1 MISKPIK
8 GILEEFDI
16 IFEQLKNDPET
27 KQHLEKVS
35 GDVSY
40 LKLWR
45 EELESGK
52 QSIFIPGKMSTGK
65 SSFLNFLLDKKDG
78 LDPVFKTATKTE
90 TSIIQTLE
98 HCSTKKESNAEIVIK
113 SLKEFK
119 KLDIPENIRYE
130 YRSSS
135 FIIPLDNKEQIIFF
149 REKIIAKPEKNEEN
163 DYYFE
168 SIKAIAQVNI
178 KHPLIFFKNYKII
191 DTPGLGASKDGDET
205 EKIVRENYQG
215 KSHVFW
221 FLDASKRTMSD
232 NLTLLEEEKKLLKM
246 NFNRIHFIANKFDLM
261 DYDDDNNSKNEVI
274 KRMAELTIDLTETLR
289 RVLDQKIESPSI
301 FFTSLKKPKK
311 KFGNNNTIV
320 NIENLEAKLI
330 LDKKDTSYNNI
341 NSLISAMKPVLEIL
355 KKHVVEEEKQNLD
368 KKISDLNYQK
378 KEVEKESEISRKKK
392 EELFEVIDKCA
403 KEINNIK
410 KDKNLNTHERYNKYI
425 EDFKKTINK
434 FTDKIN
440 NALSR
445 IDNLDKDK
453 TVKSKLSSFK
463 FIEDFSLKGKENFWK
478 KQFYDSELDEK
489 KEILKAYIPRKIE
502 ELVSIKNEIYF
513 CLNNL
518 HLSKISKILNKQS
531 KLEEDEKNIEK
542 NSQFINAINAKISNI
557 NSLLLEDLEIKISE
571 WSPNQKNENSSLFN
585 FLQLYSLLDEH
596 ELIMNKIN

>member
-27 KQHLEKVS
+27 KHHLEKVS

-65 SSFLNFLLDKKDG
+65 SSFLNFLLDKKDE
-78 LDPVFKTATKTE
+78 LDSIFKTATKTE

-113 SLKEFK
+113 NLREFE
-119 KLDIPENIRYE
+119 KLDIPKNIRYE

-135 FIIPLDNKEQIIFF
+135 FIIPLDNREQIIFF
-149 REKIIAKPEKNEEN
+149 REKIIAKPEKK
-163 DYYFE
+163 YYFE

-232 NLTLLEEEKKLLKM
+232 NLTLLVEEKKLLKM

-261 DYDDDNNSKNEVI
+261 DYDDDNNSKTEVI
-274 KRMAELTIDLTETLR
+274 KRIAELTSALTETLR
-289 RVLDQKIESPSI
+289 SVLDQEIDSPSI
-301 FFTSLKKPKK
+301 IFASLKKPKK
-311 KFGNNNTIV
+311 KFGNNNTIT
-320 NIENLEAKLI
+320 NIENLEEQL
-330 LDKKDTSYNNI
+330 LQDKKDTSYNNI
-341 NSLISAMKPVLEIL
+341 SSLITSMKPILEKL
-355 KKHVVEEEKQNLD
+355 KKHVVEEEKQKLD
-368 KKISDLNYQK
+368 KKIFDLNYQK
-378 KEVEKESEISRKKK
+378 KEAEKEYEISQKKKEGVFEVIDSSIKEIEDIKKEKNLSTHERYNTYVNKFRFSVNNAIRKIGNAIKRIDNINKYKEVKFTMHIKDLSLKKKESIWNKYFNDSELDKKK
-392 EELFEVIDKCA
+392 EEL
-403 KEINNIK
+403 
-410 KDKNLNTHERYNKYI
+410 
-425 EDFKKTINK
+425 KT
-434 FTDKIN
+434 
-440 NALSR
+440 
-445 IDNLDKDK
+445 
-453 TVKSKLSSFK
+453 
-463 FIEDFSLKGKENFWK
+463 
-478 KQFYDSELDEK
+478 
-489 KEILKAYIPRKIE
+489 YIPVKIE
-502 ELVSIKNEIYF
+502 ELIFFKKELNKFINNSHSIASNE
-513 CLNNL
+513 
-518 HLSKISKILNKQS
+518 ILNKIS
-531 KLEEDEKNIEK
+531 KLEEKRKNIEK
-542 NSQFINAINAKISNI
+542 NSEIINAIKSKVSNL
-557 NSLLLEDLEIKISE
+557 NSLLLEDLEVKISE
-571 WSPNQKNENSSLFN
+571 WSPNQKNENSSLFS

-596 ELIMNKIN
+596 EFVMNKIN